1 MTIYLSLFLIPI
13 LLNSLPIKF
22 NEYSNRALLISFAI
36 LCAILIGF
44 KYQVGGDWGVYEK
57 YIIGANAVN
66 FKAMLSTKDPG
77 FMSLLWISSYLG
89 LGQTGINL
97 FCSSIFMLGLYRVC
111 KNQPYPWLAFI
122 VAFPYLITVVGFGYT
137 RQSMVIGIFFLAY
150 TYWQEDKKFS
160 SIKILSLIAFG
171 FLFHKSIL
179 IFSPLIF
186 IQKNGF
192 IVNKKLLIISLPI
205 LLVLTLYY
213 YSYLQLIWKFY
224 VVQSQLHSTIS
235 ESSQAS
241 VAYGSAIRSYMN
253 IPAFILFY
261 FFYKKFEIFNDRR
274 LLLIASIVSIILIVF
289 TPYAS
294 TLLDRLGLYFILFQ
308 ILIYSR
314 IPLFFKDIHLKN
326 LYVYGVTIFYLI
338 VFIVWFNYS
347 NSSVAWK
354 PYKITLFKPTYY
366 INSWILSDELVNFNV
381 TKSIEQLEEY
391 NQIIEKYG
399 QEGLETKNVNE
410 LLKKDRTFKY

>member
-1 MTIYLSLFLIPI
+1 MTVYLSLFLIPI

-22 NEYSNRALLISFAI
+22 NKNSNKVLLISFTI

-66 FKAMLSTKDPG
+66 LSVMFSTKDPG

-111 KNQPYPWLAFI
+111 KNQPYPWLALI

-160 SIKILSLIAFG
+160 SIKILILIMFG

-179 IFSPLIF
+179 IFAPLIF
-186 IQKNGF
+186 IQKKGF
-192 IVNKKLLIISLPI
+192 IINKNLLIISLPI
-205 LLVLTLYY
+205 LLLLTFYN

-241 VAYGSAIRSYMN
+241 IAYGSAIRSYMN
-253 IPAFILFY
+253 IPAFILFCL
-261 FFYKKFEIFNDRR
+261 FFKKFELFNDRR
-274 LLLIASIVSIILIVF
+274 LLSIAAIISIILIIF

-366 INSWILSDELVNFNV
+366 INSWILSDELINFDIS
-381 TKSIEQLEEY
+381 KSINNLEEY

-399 QEGLETKNVNE
+399 QEGLESKDINK
-410 LLKKDRTFKY
+410 LLKKDKTFKY